1 MWCDASTCKHLEK
14 SAPGKSALLLCAGVR
29 CESWYVSCVDF
40 RWAATGSL
48 AALIF
53 VGFFKLRG
61 LSQTPLRGC
70 RFGGHRA
77 DDNGFQI
84 DLSTLCLYGSRS
96 KPAFRFGGVLIF
108 DDALLAKHAVYTLS
122 SSDLPVKISKNTKI
136 QHSSH
141 ETLIFNPPGCL
152 KLSSSHRHS
161 AMDSLST

>member
-1 MWCDASTCKHLEK
+1 MHFSYCMKGKRWVETRRERYPRFLYQTQIYVVRCKHLQAPGK

-77 DDNGFQI
+77 DDNGFQV

-96 KPAFRFGGVLIF
+96 KISASPRRGAHFRRCAPCQTCGLHIVVF
-108 DDALLAKHAVYTLS
+108 
-122 SSDLPVKISKNTKI
+122 
-136 QHSSH
+136 
-141 ETLIFNPPGCL
+141 
-152 KLSSSHRHS
+152 
-161 AMDSLST
+161 